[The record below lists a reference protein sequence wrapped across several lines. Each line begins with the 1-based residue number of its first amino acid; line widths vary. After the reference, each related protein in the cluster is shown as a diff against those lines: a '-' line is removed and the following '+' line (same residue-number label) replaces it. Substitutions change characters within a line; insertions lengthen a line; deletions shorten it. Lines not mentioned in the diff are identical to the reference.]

1 MDDKSKQ
8 GYSKDSPYKDEPYI
22 NINSNKITMKNT
34 DKNLIGI
41 GIKGGKVVKIMPM
54 KGGKQEDYDF
64 GDVDSVLEI
73 PEFRSGGAQKPSP
86 QNVGTFEDFYKQA
99 FNKSFQEG
107 GTIPKYQGAGTVY
120 GEDLPE
126 MVLTHDKS
134 DYRDRQEVGN
144 RFNVDFDMPGL
155 NPSVGKVES
164 PFGGNS
170 KMDFNFSN
178 SALNTDIGALYQGDD
193 QLQGYRDAEAAYD
206 QEQSQSL
213 RDKIR
218 TKDNP
223 VSTQAEAEGNA
234 ATTDTGAGV
243 TNNYYKTEEEKT
255 EYENP
260 YGGIDLETAFNMFGR
275 GLGEKEGRGMTA
287 MYGAKAALGSARSL
301 MSGLSAGKM
310 SRRNEQEGKKDAK
323 ETNWVQAR
331 DGGFLTKN
339 EILSIRKF
347 QDGGTQGNM
356 ELSRKLTG
364 DFVEGL
370 ANEKEEEAV
379 AEAEDGEF
387 IIHTDGQIVE
397 IEGNKHGKKGGEKMN
412 SSQVQEGDRFVS
424 DHLKFSAKHAKEL
437 SKEYG
442 IKLKA
447 KDTYAEGLRKIR
459 KQLGL
464 TALIEEKEGI
474 IKGIE
479 KTKKGGDNR
488 TSQLNLDF
496 QTKKLNELHQ
506 KEEEVKGIFSAAADK
521 VFEIQEASKPKQK
534 QAEQFQD
541 GGMMDT
547 HSLRTLAKKHGLSEE
562 AAREVIKAFRE
573 GGEFDIPEYADGAEH
588 EKDKQKVSTSR
599 KENANK
605 EADGNKQSYTSKD
618 LQYTGGVSEENFT
631 DIMRELH
638 SNFPLEVLANFT
650 IEQDGDNMKYIPRA
664 GVDSTKHLQE
674 DINKNYESKIE
685 EAQRIADPTQRK
697 EIEEKIRAE
706 MFGGD
711 GIKAI
716 DGKFGDYTASRE
728 AFNINIEDIKNVGME
743 MSDVGDFGNEEGKG
757 GKRMPNLPDQSVLPP
772 NAMAAHS
779 KENFRL
785 NRIEG
790 NKVSPE
796 QALVELGS
804 QFDTGANQ
812 ANNRPDSARGAL
824 LAQMMAGTQNQANKA
839 ITQANSMNQQDS
851 NRVEMYNANVGDREM
866 AANAQERLRFERMQ
880 MLAKENT
887 DTDFRDYI
895 DYNNKVKLQNYNTV
909 NQMNLMNELFDKFEY
924 VGGEVRQKSGTTDF
938 GHTPKPTQKV
948 TATKGKK

>member
-41 GIKGGKVVKIMPM
+41 GIKGGKVVKILPM

-73 PEFRSGGAQKPSP
+73 PEFRSGGESQKPNP
-86 QNVGTFEDFYKQA
+86 QNVGSFEDFYNQA

-107 GTIPKYQGAGTVY
+107 GTIPKYQGAGTHMDKF
-120 GEDLPE
+120 GLDLTIPSFDPSTRMTGDTAAIGDAARMNFGFGNQATNQNIESLPE
-126 MVLTHDKS
+126 P
-134 DYRDRQEVGN
+134 Y
-144 RFNVDFDMPGL
+144 DFYNDPE
-155 NPSVGKVES
+155 NI
-164 PFGGNS
+164 
-170 KMDFNFSN
+170 SN
-178 SALNTDIGALYQGDD
+178 KENHNGE
-193 QLQGYRDAEAAYD
+193 LQGYREAEEAYA
-206 QEQSQSL
+206 QEQKSL

-218 TKDNP
+218 TKDDP
-223 VSTQAEAEGNA
+223 TTTQAQTEAQGNA
-234 ATTDTGAGV
+234 ATTEPGAG
-243 TNNYYKTEEEKT
+243 TKNEYEKTEEEET

-275 GLGEKEGRGMTA
+275 GLGEKEGKGMTA
-287 MYGAKAALGSARSL
+287 MYGVKAALGSTRSL

-310 SRRNEQEGKKDAK
+310 SRHNKQGMKADEKEVSWEQK
-323 ETNWVQAR
+323 R
-331 DGGFLTKN
+331 DGGFLTKD
-339 EILSIRKF
+339 EILEIRKF
-347 QDGGTQGNM
+347 QDGGSQGDM
-356 ELSRKLTG
+356 DLSRKLTG
-364 DFVEGL
+364 DYVEGL

-412 SSQVQEGDRFVS
+412 SSQIQEGDRFVS
-424 DHLKFSAKHAKEL
+424 DHLKFSAKHAKEV

-442 IKLKA
+442 IKLKS

-464 TALIEEKEGI
+464 TNLIEEKEGI

-479 KTKKGGDNR
+479 KTKKDGDNR
-488 TSQLNLDF
+488 TSQLNLEF
-496 QTKKLNELHQ
+496 QTKKLNEIQQ
-506 KEEEVKGIFSAAADK
+506 KEEEVRGAFSAAADK
-521 VFEIQEASKPKQK
+521 VFDIQESSKPKQK
-534 QAEQFQD
+534 QVKEFQD
-541 GGMMDT
+541 GGMMDI

-573 GGEFDIPEYADGAEH
+573 GGEFDTPQYEDGAEH
-588 EKDKQKVSTSR
+588 EKDKQKVTTTR
-599 KENANK
+599 EENTNQD
-605 EADGNKQSYTSKD
+605 ADGNRQSYTSKD

-631 DIMRELH
+631 EIMRELH
-638 SNFPLEVLANFT
+638 SNFPLEVAANFT
-650 IEQDGDNMKYIPRA
+650 ITGEGENMKYIPRA

-674 DINKNYESKIE
+674 DINKNYESTIA
-685 EAQRIADPTQRK
+685 EAQKISDPTLRK
-697 EIEEKIRAE
+697 ETEEKIRAE

-711 GIKAI
+711 GIKAV

-728 AFNINIEDIKNVGME
+728 AFNIDIKTSVGME
-743 MSDVGDFGNEEGKG
+743 MSDVGDFGNEERE
-757 GKRMPNLPDQSVLPP
+757 GKRMPHLPNQSVLPP
-772 NAMAAHS
+772 NAMAAHG
-779 KENFRL
+779 KENYRF

-796 QALVELGS
+796 QALAELGS

-812 ANNRPDSARGAL
+812 ANNRPDSARGAI

-851 NRVEMYNANVGDREM
+851 NRVEMYNAQVGDKEM
-866 AANAQERLRFERMQ
+866 GANAQERLRFERMQ

-887 DTDFRDYI
+887 DSDFRDYI

-909 NQMNLMNELFDKFEY
+909 NQMNLMNDLFDKFEY
-924 VGGEVRQKSGTTDF
+924 VDGEMRQKSGTTDF
-938 GHTPKPTQKV
+938 KPTKRPAQKV
-948 TATKGKK
+948 TTTKGKN